1 MEKQDALNAWRKQEL
16 RSRKDDYMNEKVFE
30 IIELADDLR
39 NCEGITSVSVKITS
53 NQHVKV
59 LEVLLE
65 TERDARRHQV
75 YLNEERYGESPE
87 QNLEKLYDLLTGI
100 INGSIS
106 NLEMISGS
114 SGYQRNRLFA

>member
-1 MEKQDALNAWRKQEL
+1 
-16 RSRKDDYMNEKVFE
+16 MNEKVFG